1 MFLYYP
7 QTSISSLIS
16 GSPVWMSNLS
26 CCNFALYQLK
36 LKLYFPECPTWY
48 GSLLAMIAQV
58 ILLKVWKMEGKQE
71 TYFLHLEGW
80 YKTLVMLSRRRNLII
95 ELSLKFW
102 LFPLHLFLAPSLTYI
117 FSATGSLYALKFVF
131 SFSMV
136 LQYKSTFFP
145 Q

>member
-1 MFLYYP
+1 MKPCASCSNLDWFISRRSTQLFFPRMFLYYP

-16 GSPVWMSNLS
+16 GSPIFWMSNLS

-48 GSLLAMIAQV
+48 GSLLALIAQV

-95 ELSLKFW
+95 ELSLKLTF
-102 LFPLHLFLAPSLTYI
+102 SLSTY
-117 FSATGSLYALKFVF
+117 F
-131 SFSMV
+131 
-136 LQYKSTFFP
+136 
-145 Q
+145 

>member
-1 MFLYYP
+1 MKPCASCSNLDWFISRRSTQLFFPWMFLYYP

-16 GSPVWMSNLS
+16 GSPIFWMSNLS

-48 GSLLAMIAQV
+48 SSLLALIAQV

-95 ELSLKFW
+95 ELSLKLTF
-102 LFPLHLFLAPSLTYI
+102 SLSTY
-117 FSATGSLYALKFVF
+117 F
-131 SFSMV
+131 
-136 LQYKSTFFP
+136 
-145 Q
+145 